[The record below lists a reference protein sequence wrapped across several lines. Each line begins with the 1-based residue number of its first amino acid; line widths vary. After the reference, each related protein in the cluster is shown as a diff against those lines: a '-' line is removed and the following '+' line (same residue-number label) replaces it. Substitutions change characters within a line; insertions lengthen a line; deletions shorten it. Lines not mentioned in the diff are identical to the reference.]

1 MRILYNSILNSDEVK
16 ALVEMSNEFYRI
28 DFIKDIILVRE
39 QCYIYTYIGNF
50 NVTLKYVDEMTLIDV
65 ITDLFKN
72 KICDFEYLLK
82 FKTIL

>member
-16 ALVEMSNEFYRI
+16 ELVEMSNEFYRI
-28 DFIKDIILVRE
+28 DFIKDIILVRK

-50 NVTLKYVDEMTLIDV
+50 NVTLKYVDGMTLIDV
-65 ITDLFKN
+65 ITDLFEN